1 MKQLSKSKN
10 IYNNSLSNL
19 LSNLLI
25 LISKFKNKEKLIQD
39 KLIQEKL
46 IQDKKIKIE
55 CYLKSS
61 NCKYDPIYDYCFI
74 CNSNISD
81 FKNKCF

>member
-10 IYNNSLSNL
+10 IYNIHNNSLSNL

-39 KLIQEKL
+39 KL